1 MFLKYNKYMLKICF
15 NCVIVL
21 LLYHIIFIKR
31 RVVDKL
37 NIDLDEPFL
46 KKFFGL
52 TDRIIPEGQE
62 ITLLMMRKQLDEIGS
77 FLSEAKLSGKDKG
90 TAAKSPYQPSES
102 DSFGDTFGDDE
113 FNLPKKNILVIDDLG
128 VITYQLSVLFK
139 QVGFEVVT
147 SKEIYDAIEKFKKQ
161 SFDLVIMDLFIPTE
175 REGFIL
181 LEELKKIAVAKQISV
196 KIGIMSASG
205 KKEHKQLCKMK
216 GAEFYIEKIDDWQ
229 KELFRVIKDVKP

>member
-1 MFLKYNKYMLKICF
+1 M
-15 NCVIVL
+15 
-21 LLYHIIFIKR
+21 
-31 RVVDKL
+31 VDKV

-46 KKFFGL
+46 KKFFAL
-52 TDRIIPEGQE
+52 TDRMIPDGQE
-62 ITLLMMRKQLDEIGS
+62 ITLLMLRRQLDEIENVLIESKKPKEEEKEKYTPNKQPQAPSIGS
-77 FLSEAKLSGKDKG
+77 FD
-90 TAAKSPYQPSES
+90 T
-102 DSFGDTFGDDE
+102 DSAFGEDE

-181 LEELKKIAVAKQISV
+181 LEELKKISINKQITV

-205 KKEHKQLCKMK
+205 KKEHKQLCKIK
-216 GAEFYIEKIDDWQ
+216 GAEFYIEKVDDWQ
-229 KELFRVIKDVKP
+229 KELFKVIKDIK

>member
-1 MFLKYNKYMLKICF
+1 MEKAKGRL
-15 NCVIVL
+15 IVD
-21 LLYHIIFIKR
+21 
-31 RVVDKL
+31 RV

-52 TDRIIPEGQE
+52 TDKIIPDGQE
-62 ITLLMMRKQLDEIGS
+62 ITLLMLRKQLDEIEETIV
-77 FLSEAKLSGKDKG
+77 EAKL
-90 TAAKSPYQPSES
+90 AAQQKSAAPPKAAPQAKIANSFD
-102 DSFGDTFGDDE
+102 DSFSGEDT
-113 FNLPKKNILVIDDLG
+113 FNLPKKTILIIDDLG

-139 QVGFEVVT
+139 QYNFEVIT

-181 LEELKKIAVAKQISV
+181 LEELKKITMGKQKPV
-196 KIGIMSASG
+196 KIGVMSASA
-205 KKEHKQLCKMK
+205 KKEHKQICKMK

-229 KELFRVIKDVKP
+229 RDLLNMVKVM

>member
-1 MFLKYNKYMLKICF
+1 MSGKI
-15 NCVIVL
+15 
-21 LLYHIIFIKR
+21 
-31 RVVDKL
+31 
-37 NIDLDEPFL
+37 NIDLDDAFL
-46 KKFFGL
+46 KKFFAI

-62 ITLLMMRKQLDEIGS
+62 ITLLMLRKQLEEIETVLAEASSQPAPTKTPEARTPMRASAMSS
-77 FLSEAKLSGKDKG
+77 FDD
-90 TAAKSPYQPSES
+90 SPAN
-102 DSFGDTFGDDE
+102 DG

-139 QVGFEVVT
+139 SIGYEAIM

-161 SFDLVIMDLFIPTE
+161 NFDLVVMDLFIPTE

-181 LEELKKIAVAKQISV
+181 LEELKKIALNKQSKV

-216 GAEFYIEKIDDWQ
+216 GAEFYIEKLDDWQ
-229 KELFRVIKDVKP
+229 KDLLKVVKELR